1 MRHHKL
7 KARRL
12 DLERKY
18 LNRFCSKHSY
28 GRFEFYSG
36 ERYVWDLAN
45 FDIYQ
50 IFYDIDNDCK
60 ADEIFKWFY
69 WTYENESRLNFDT
82 WIRFGGS
89 ENIDKIEL
97 LNANNKLIDLE
108 KSRKRVIESRK
119 ILDAEL
125 ERFMNEN

>member
-1 MRHHKL
+1 MRHYKL

-18 LNRFCSKHSY
+18 LNKFCSKHSY
-28 GRFEFYSG
+28 GRFEFCSG

-45 FDIYQ
+45 FDIYE
-50 IFYDIDNDCK
+50 IFYDIDNDCQ

-69 WTYENESRLNFDT
+69 WTYENKSKMNFET

-89 ENIDKIEL
+89 ENIDEMNRLFAKKQQ
-97 LNANNKLIDLE
+97 ADLE
-108 KSRKRVIESRK
+108 QSRQNVIESRK
-119 ILDAEL
+119 ILDAEI

>member
-1 MRHHKL
+1 MRHYKL

-18 LNRFCSKHSY
+18 LNKFCSKHSY
-28 GRFEFYSG
+28 GRFEFCSG

-45 FDIYQ
+45 FDIYE

-69 WTYENESRLNFDT
+69 WTLENESRLNFDT

-89 ENIDKIEL
+89 ENINEMALMFFKDKKHD
-97 LNANNKLIDLE
+97 LNQ
-108 KSRKRVIESRK
+108 SRKRVIETRE
-119 ILDAEL
+119 ILDAEI

>member
-1 MRHHKL
+1 MRHYKL

-18 LNRFCSKHSY
+18 LNKFCSKHSY
-28 GRFEFYSG
+28 GRFEFCSG
-36 ERYVWDLAN
+36 ERYVWDFAN

-50 IFYDIDNDCK
+50 IFYDIDNDCQ

-89 ENIDKIEL
+89 ENIDEMNSLFAKKQQ
-97 LNANNKLIDLE
+97 ADLE
-108 KSRKRVIESRK
+108 QSRPNVIESRK